1 MTKETSSKTMV
12 HGKYNQQR
20 TTSQEAEIIIQISPS
35 PLLVAKI
42 YNEKKNSITIIYNI
56 LKMNNKDKMLCIN
69 AFQKRMSADN
79 KLKYIRTRIW

>member
-1 MTKETSSKTMV
+1 MV

-42 YNEKKNSITIIYNI
+42 YNEKKNFYYNNI
-56 LKMNNKDKMLCIN
+56 QYFENE
-69 AFQKRMSADN
+69 
-79 KLKYIRTRIW
+79 

>member
-1 MTKETSSKTMV
+1 MTKETTSKTMV

-42 YNEKKNSITIIYNI
+42 YDEKKNNSITIIYNI
-56 LKMNNKDKMLCIN
+56 LKMNNKEKILRIN
-69 AFQKRMSADN
+69 AFQKRRSANN
-79 KLKYIRTRIW
+79 KLKYIRTRI

>member
-42 YNEKKNSITIIYNI
+42 YNEKKNFYYNNI
-56 LKMNNKDKMLCIN
+56 QYFENE
-69 AFQKRMSADN
+69 
-79 KLKYIRTRIW
+79 